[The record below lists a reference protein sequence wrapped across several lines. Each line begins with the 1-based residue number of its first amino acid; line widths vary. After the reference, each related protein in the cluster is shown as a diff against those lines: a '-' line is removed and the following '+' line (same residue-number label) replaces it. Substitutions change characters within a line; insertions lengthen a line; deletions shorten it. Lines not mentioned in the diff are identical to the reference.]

1 MKLEIKPCVYIETPS
16 IVACPPECGVL
27 ASSMQYFDKD
37 GYELNHTEQL
47 YHEFNDI
54 DLSEKHLYHTANH
67 TAWFVDT
74 ENSESGFVLDHSM
87 IMQRWDYQ
95 GRAREQIK
103 RLISKKPTLCKLLSI
118 RQKWGLDFSLDYVD
132 SSGWSTEVFH
142 IENDF
147 LTLQEAITA
156 KARAEEIIMTAN
168 WQNLLDEMLERK
180 SEWKYLCSDDQA
192 DWKARLVGWHR
203 AFDNQKVFI

>member
-1 MKLEIKPCVYIETPS
+1 MKLEIKYTDYEKCPS
-16 IVACPPECGVL
+16 ITKCPLEWAVL
-27 ASSMQYFDKD
+27 LTSMQYFDKD
-37 GYELNHTEQL
+37 GYELNQTEQL
-47 YHEFNDI
+47 YHHYNDVN
-54 DLSEKHLYHTANH
+54 LGEKHLYHIANH

-74 ENSESGFVLDHSM
+74 ENAEIGFVLDHSM
-87 IMQRWDYQ
+87 TMQRWDYQ
-95 GRAREQIK
+95 GRAREQIE
-103 RLISKKPTLCKLLSI
+103 RLIPKKPTLGKLLSI

-168 WQNLLDEMLERK
+168 WENLLDEMLERK
-180 SEWKYLCSDDQA
+180 SEWFDLCSDDQA